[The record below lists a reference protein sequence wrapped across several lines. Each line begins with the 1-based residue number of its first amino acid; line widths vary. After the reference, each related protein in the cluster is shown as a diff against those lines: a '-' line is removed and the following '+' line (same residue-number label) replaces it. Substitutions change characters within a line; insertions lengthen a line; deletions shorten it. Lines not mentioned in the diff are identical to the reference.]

1 FTGSPI
7 EDSERDQSNQKQAEF
22 LRQWMEGHK
31 PYLIAGLTL
40 EKLSQQ
46 MQMSPRAL
54 SEIINRQFDCNF
66 FEFINCYRVEEAK
79 RLLADPANARKT
91 VLDIMYDVGFNS
103 KATFNT
109 LFKKKVNM
117 TPSEYRKQ
125 SGNRKLSR

>member
-1 FTGSPI
+1 FYPYTTLFRS
-7 EDSERDQSNQKQAEF
+7 
-22 LRQWMEGHK
+22 

-46 MQMSPRAL
+46 MQISPRAL

-66 FEFINCYRVEEAK
+66 FEFINGYRVAEAR
-79 RLLADPANARKT
+79 RLLEDPANKRKT
-91 VLDIMYDVGFNS
+91 VLDIMYDAGFNS

-109 LFKKKVNM
+109 LFKRTVDM

-125 SGNRKLSR
+125 AESRKLIRV